1 MNPYEL
7 ITKIKGK
14 MKDPNFAAR
23 FNNAANVVN
32 NIPGLQQEIIRI
44 AQINDPKAQDAAMDK
59 LPREAKQAV
68 QEILS
73 LLNM

>member
-1 MNPYEL
+1 VEESLMNPYEL

-32 NIPGLQQEIIRI
+32 NIPGLQQE
-44 AQINDPKAQDAAMDK
+44 A
-59 LPREAKQAV
+59 
-68 QEILS
+68 
-73 LLNM
+73 

>member
-14 MKDPNFAAR
+14 MNDPNFATR
-23 FNNAANVVN
+23 FNNAANIVN

-44 AQINDPKAQDAAMDK
+44 AQINDPMQ
-59 LPREAKQAV
+59 Q
-68 QEILS
+68 
-73 LLNM
+73 

>member
-23 FNNAANVVN
+23 FNNAANVV
-32 NIPGLQQEIIRI
+32 IY
-44 AQINDPKAQDAAMDK
+44 QDYNK
-59 LPREAKQAV
+59 R
-68 QEILS
+68 
-73 LLNM
+73 

>member
-23 FNNAANVVN
+23 FNNAANVV
-32 NIPGLQQEIIRI
+32 PGLQQEIIRI
-44 AQINDPKAQDAAMDK
+44 AQINDPKAQDAAIEK